1 MIRKIKTK
9 IKKNLEIFSL
19 ILVLLITVIFTSYY
33 NYNKQKII
41 NSYGDLLE
49 NVYFKKSINHL
60 FNNLEPRFKKIE
72 HVVNV
77 GETFDRIMEQY
88 SVNQFEIKQIKKEL
102 SKKIDI
108 NRLKLNQKFH
118 FTVDQTSYLV
128 KEFIFQVSKTE
139 KIYTSPPVEIQ
150 SLPD

>member
-1 MIRKIKTK
+1 MIKKIKVK

-19 ILVLLITVIFTSYY
+19 ILVLLITIIFTTYY
-33 NYNKQKII
+33 NYNKKRII
-41 NSYGDLLE
+41 NNYGDLLD

-72 HVVNV
+72 HFVNV

-102 SKKIDI
+102 SKK
-108 NRLKLNQKFH
+108 NRYQ
-118 FTVDQTSYLV
+118 QT
-128 KEFIFQVSKTE
+128 
-139 KIYTSPPVEIQ
+139 
-150 SLPD
+150 

>member
-1 MIRKIKTK
+1 MIKKIKIK
-9 IKKNLEIFSL
+9 IKKNLEIFCL
-19 ILVLLITVIFTSYY
+19 ILALLITVTFTSYY
-33 NYNKQKII
+33 NFNKQKIM
-41 NSYGDLLE
+41 NSYMDLLE

-72 HVVNV
+72 HVVNI
-77 GETFDRIMEQY
+77 GETFDKIMEQY
-88 SVNQFEIKQIKKEL
+88 SVNKFEIQQIKKEL

-128 KEFIFQVSKTE
+128 KEFI
-139 KIYTSPPVEIQ
+139 
-150 SLPD
+150 